1 MNFGL
6 TEEQEVLRRVARR
19 FLDEHASMQQV
30 RDMMVSPEGFA
41 EPLWAEMAGL
51 GWVGLTV
58 PEEFGGSGLGWVDLV
73 VLLEETGRS
82 LLPSPLVST
91 SLAAAAILEYGSDEQ
106 KQRFLSRLADGSI
119 VGTLAALEDSDVLG
133 AAGIAL
139 TGAAE
144 NGGYRLNG
152 AKRFVHD
159 AGAARLFVVPFRTG
173 DGDEEIAIG
182 LVDADAPGVTA
193 QSYPT
198 MDQTKRL
205 GDLVLDDVEV
215 ASGSVL
221 VPSEDGASAL
231 ARLLDLAAVAV
242 TAETV
247 GAADA
252 ALGITTQYA
261 KDRIQ
266 FDAPIGKY
274 QGVKHPLAEMH
285 VDVESARSLLYYAA
299 WCVQESPDELP
310 LAAAR
315 AKAYTSEA
323 FSRIGVD
330 GVQLHGAVGFT
341 AEYDIQLYLKRSK
354 WAALAYGDA
363 AHHYQRVAALGG
375 Y

>member
-19 FLDEHASMQQV
+19 FLDEQAPMEKV
-30 RDMMVSPEGFA
+30 REMMVSPEGFA
-41 EPLWAEMAGL
+41 EPLWAEMAEL
-51 GWVGLTV
+51 GWLGLAI

-82 LLPSPLVST
+82 LLPAPLIST
-91 SLAAAAILEYGSDEQ
+91 SLASAAVLEYGSDEQ
-106 KQRFLSRLADGSI
+106 KRRFLPRLADGSI
-119 VGTLAALEDSDVLG
+119 VGTLALLEDSDILG
-133 AAGIAL
+133 APGIAL
-139 TGAAE
+139 VGTAE
-144 NGGYRLNG
+144 NGGYRLRG
-152 AKRFVHD
+152 TKRFVHD
-159 AGAARLFVVPFRTG
+159 AGAARLFIVPFRTG
-173 DGDEEIAIG
+173 DGDDDIAIG
-182 LVDADAPGVTA
+182 LIEAGASGGTA

-205 GDLVLDDVEV
+205 GDLVLEDVAISSE
-215 ASGSVL
+215 SVL
-221 VPSEDGASAL
+221 VSSKDGAAAL

-247 GAADA
+247 GAAAA

-274 QGVKHPLAEMH
+274 QAVKHPLAEMH

-299 WCVQESPDELP
+299 WCVQESPAELP

-330 GVQLHGAVGFT
+330 GIQLHGAVGFT

-354 WAALAYGDA
+354 WAAVAFGDV
-363 AHHYQRVAALGG
+363 AHHYQRVATLGG

>member
-6 TEEQEVLRRVARR
+6 TEEQEVLRSVARR
-19 FLDEHASMQQV
+19 FLDEKAPMEKV
-30 RDMMVSPEGFA
+30 REIMVSPDGLA
-41 EPLWAEMAGL
+41 EPLWAEMAEL
-51 GWVGLTV
+51 GWLGLAI

-73 VLLEETGRS
+73 VLLEETGRG
-82 LLPSPLVST
+82 LLPSPLIST
-91 SLAAAAILEYGSDEQ
+91 SLASAAVVEYGSDEQ
-106 KQRFLSRLADGSI
+106 KQRFLPRLADGSI
-119 VGTLAALEDSDVLG
+119 VGTFALLEDSDVLG
-133 AAGIAL
+133 ASGIAL
-139 TGAAE
+139 TGTAE
-144 NGGYRLNG
+144 NGGYRLSG

-159 AGAARLFVVPFRTG
+159 AGAARLFIVPFRTG
-173 DGDEEIAIG
+173 EGDEDVAIALIEG
-182 LVDADAPGVTA
+182 DAAGVTA
-193 QSYPT
+193 QSNPI
-198 MDQTKRL
+198 MDETKRL
-205 GDLVLDDVEV
+205 GDVVLDDVSV
-215 ASGSVL
+215 ASESVL
-221 VPSEDGASAL
+221 VPPKDGAAAL
-231 ARLLDLAAVAV
+231 ARLSDLAAVAV

-299 WCVQESPDELP
+299 WCVQESPQELP

-323 FSRIGVD
+323 FSRIGID

-354 WAALAYGDA
+354 WAAVAFGDA
-363 AHHYQRVAALGG
+363 AHHYQRVATLGG

>member
-19 FLDEHASMQQV
+19 FLDEQAPMEKV
-30 RDMMVSPEGFA
+30 REMMVSPEGFA
-41 EPLWAEMAGL
+41 EPLWAQMADL
-51 GWVGLTV
+51 GWLGLAI
-58 PEEFGGSGLGWVDLV
+58 PEEFGGSSLGWVDLV

-82 LLPSPLVST
+82 LLPAPLIST
-91 SLAAAAILEYGSDEQ
+91 SLASAAVLEYGSDEQ
-106 KQRFLSRLADGSI
+106 KQRFLPRLADGSI
-119 VGTLAALEDSDVLG
+119 VGTLALLEDSDILG
-133 AAGIAL
+133 APGIAL
-139 TGAAE
+139 AGTAE
-144 NGGYRLNG
+144 NGGYRLRG
-152 AKRFVHD
+152 TKRFVHD
-159 AGAARLFVVPFRTG
+159 AGAARLFIVPFRTG
-173 DGDEEIAIG
+173 EGDDDIAIG
-182 LVDADAPGVTA
+182 LIEAGASGGTA

-205 GDLVLDDVEV
+205 GDLVLDDVAISSE
-215 ASGSVL
+215 SVL
-221 VPSEDGASAL
+221 VSSKNGAAAL

-247 GAADA
+247 GAAAA

-274 QGVKHPLAEMH
+274 QAVKHPLAEMH

-323 FSRIGVD
+323 FSRIGID
-330 GVQLHGAVGFT
+330 GIQLHGAVGFT

-354 WAALAYGDA
+354 WAAVAFGDA
-363 AHHYQRVAALGG
+363 AHHYRRVATLGG